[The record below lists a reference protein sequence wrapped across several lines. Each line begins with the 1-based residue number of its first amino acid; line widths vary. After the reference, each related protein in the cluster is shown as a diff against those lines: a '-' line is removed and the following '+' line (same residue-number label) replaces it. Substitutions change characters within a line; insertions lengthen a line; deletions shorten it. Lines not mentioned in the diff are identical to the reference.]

1 MPRSRVG
8 KLASQ
13 QRENIPM
20 TRWLAALALALVP
33 LLGWGQ
39 GFPERPVR
47 IIVPLTPGGSP
58 DTIARAISQG
68 LQGVWPQPVVV
79 ENRPGGSQNIGSDL
93 VAKSPPDG
101 YTWLLA
107 PDNVFSV
114 NPYLAKP
121 PFDPLTDLAPV
132 TQVAR
137 IAFLLVVPST
147 LPVGSVQE
155 LITYAKAHPGEL
167 NHGSSG
173 NGSPQHLGAV
183 MFQSLTGT
191 KMNHVPYKGAAPAVA
206 DLLPGRIQVWIG
218 AANTLLPHIK
228 DGKLRLLGSTAPER
242 FASLPGTPT
251 VAEAGVPGY
260 ALDPWLGLFV
270 PAKVSSDIVA
280 RINAEVVKILGAPE
294 LKARLAAQGIELVT
308 NSPAEFARFIREDNA
323 KWGKI
328 IKDAGIKGD

>member
-1 MPRSRVG
+1 MRSLIAG
-8 KLASQ
+8 LLALFS
-13 QRENIPM
+13 
-20 TRWLAALALALVP
+20 ALAFA
-33 LLGWGQ
+33 Q

-58 DTIARAISQG
+58 DTIARAIAQG
-68 LQGVWPQPVVV
+68 LQGVWPQPVLV

-93 VAKSPPDG
+93 VAKSAPDG

-137 IAFLLVVPST
+137 IAFLLVVPQT
-147 LPVGSVQE
+147 LPVNSVQE
-155 LITYAKAHPGEL
+155 LIAYAKSHPGEL
-167 NHGSSG
+167 HHGSSG

-191 KMNHVPYKGAAPAVA
+191 RMNHVPYKGAAPAVA

-228 DGKLRLLGSTAPER
+228 DGKLKLLGSTAPQR
-242 FASLPGTPT
+242 FASLPDIPT
-251 VAEAGVPGY
+251 ISEAGVPGY
-260 ALDPWLGLFV
+260 ALDPWLGLFM
-270 PAKVSSDIVA
+270 PAKVPQEIVT
-280 RINAEVVKILGAPE
+280 RVHGEVVKILNGPE
-294 LKARLAAQGIELVT
+294 LRARLGAQGIELVT
-308 NSPAEFARFIREDNA
+308 SPPAEFARFIRDDNA
-323 KWGKI
+323 KWGRI
-328 IKDAGIKGD
+328 IKQAGIKGD